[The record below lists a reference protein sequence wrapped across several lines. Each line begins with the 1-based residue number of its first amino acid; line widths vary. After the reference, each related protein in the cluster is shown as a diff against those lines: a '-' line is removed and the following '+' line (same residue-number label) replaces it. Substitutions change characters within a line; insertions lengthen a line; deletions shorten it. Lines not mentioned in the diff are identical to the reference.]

1 MVDNTHEHMALTHSK
16 YRNTG
21 ILFELLVRQT
31 TADLLQNQDSKAVKI
46 LKKYFTNTDLGR
58 EYALY
63 STLVKSDKL
72 TESKAEILISTAIE
86 QYKKINYES
95 VNKQKFNLIR
105 EIKNNY
111 NIDDFFKAKVDN
123 YKFYA
128 AIYTI
133 FESQHSDKSDIKQ
146 IVANKVTLLEK
157 LSIDSFKDNKM
168 PQSLVEELMKED
180 KEIQLLTYKIL
191 VNKFNKKYGSLSENQ
206 KGVLKDYIDSI
217 SDTQKLKESLNSRL
231 VVIKT
236 ELKKLKESVESPVVK
251 IKLSEVI
258 KLISPIKEN
267 ISIKDET
274 ITSIMQYYDL
284 IDELKS
290 IK

>member
-1 MVDNTHEHMALTHSK
+1 MALSHSK

-46 LKKYFTNTDLGR
+46 LKKYFTNTDLGA

-63 STLVKSDKL
+63 STLIKSQKL
-72 TESKAEILISTAIE
+72 SESKAEILISTVID

-95 VNKQKFNLIR
+95 ANKLKFNLIR

-111 NIDDFFKAKVDN
+111 NIEDFFKAKIEN
-123 YKFYA
+123 YKSYA

-133 FESQHSDKSDIKQ
+133 LESQHSPKADIKQ
-146 IVANKVTLLEK
+146 IVANKITLLEK
-157 LSIDSFKDNKM
+157 ISVDGLKDKKI
-168 PQSLVEELMKED
+168 PQSLVEDLMNED
-180 KEIQLLTYKIL
+180 KDIRLLTYKIL
-191 VNKFNKKYGSLSENQ
+191 VSKFNKKYGSLSENH
-206 KGVLKDYIDSI
+206 KSILKEYIDSI
-217 SDTQKLKESLNSRL
+217 SDTQKLKESLNTRL
-231 VVIKT
+231 RLLKQELNKLIKT
-236 ELKKLKESVESPVVK
+236 TENPVIK

-258 KLISPIKEN
+258 KLISPIKES
-267 ISIKDET
+267 IAIKDET

-284 IDELKS
+284 IEELKS